1 MGELIARVDWSY
13 SDDFAIYPDPF
24 NYENTSI
31 DSYQLVDAR
40 LTWGKV
46 KLANNELAVSAWVKN
61 LTDEKYR
68 VNGIEWGPYTMMN
81 YGDPRTYG
89 MDVSLKF

>member
-1 MGELIARVDWSY
+1 
-13 SDDFAIYPDPF
+13 
-24 NYENTSI
+24 
-31 DSYQLVDAR
+31 